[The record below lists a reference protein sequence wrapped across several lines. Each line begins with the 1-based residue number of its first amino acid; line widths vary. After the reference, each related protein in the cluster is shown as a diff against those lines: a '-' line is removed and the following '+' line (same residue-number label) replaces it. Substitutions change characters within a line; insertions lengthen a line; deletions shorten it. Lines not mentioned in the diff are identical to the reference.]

1 MSWGYTFF
9 PPKQLP
15 LTPEAL
21 SDETVGTF
29 VPDDLH
35 AVQTAIAAHLPQI
48 AWTPGDGVV
57 FARGKVTEDD
67 ADFEFTLLDQED
79 ASTPTLIVGVRC
91 SGRIDSEPFAQRLC
105 DATGWIAFD
114 DRAYLF
120 QPNLPPMSG
129 GGG

>member
-1 MSWGYTFF
+1 MSWGYTFL

-15 LTPEAL
+15 LTHEML

-29 VPDDLH
+29 TPDDLD
-35 AVQTAIAAHLPQI
+35 AVKATIAAHLPGI
-48 AWTPGDGVV
+48 TWTPGEGVV
-57 FARGKVTEDD
+57 HARGEAKDD
-67 ADFEFTLLDQED
+67 GEDFEFTLLDQES

-91 SGRIDSEPFAQRLC
+91 SGRIDSEPFAQRMC

-120 QPNLPPMSG
+120 QPNLPPMRG
-129 GGG
+129 

>member
-1 MSWGYTFF
+1 MSWGYTFL
-9 PPKQLP
+9 PPNVLP
-15 LTPEAL
+15 LTPDML
-21 SDETVGTF
+21 SEKTVGTF
-29 VPDDLH
+29 RHDDLV
-35 AVQTAIAAHLPQI
+35 AVQAAIGAHLPQV
-48 AWTPGDGVV
+48 AWTLGEGVV

-67 ADFEFTLLDQED
+67 ADFEFTLLDQVS

-120 QPNLPPMSG
+120 QPNRPPMPG